1 MGRKVIGERVAKPVH
16 EAGFYFSFKLGWELF
31 MRHTFDS
38 INKIIPKRVILIL
51 GACLVFG
58 LLLALSHSPVYAAQE
73 STSGL
78 ASIAEQESSCTPPND
93 WAQTT
98 RVKNPEKPTK
108 QWTFNVD
115 QPEMLVSLSFFYYQ
129 DYSKAGCP
137 YDCSTGDCQT
147 DETGKGVTPLGNFN
161 VVDGKEGA
169 NRGSKK
175 FEGRLAQGTYQV
187 TFTAN
192 GDPGSLN
199 AGLNVRQNSVPTATS
214 FPTNIPVPTDV
225 PPTATNP
232 PTATP
237 VTPTA
242 TENTPPPVESPT
254 TTPTSKPKRTPP
266 ATLAPPTPFPG
277 SPPPQV
283 LIPQTGSVPGLVSG
297 TNALIVIPLGSGL
310 IGLTIAFYGI
320 VSRLKKK

>member
-1 MGRKVIGERVAKPVH
+1 M
-16 EAGFYFSFKLGWELF
+16 L
-31 MRHTFDS
+31 HTFDS
-38 INKIIPKRVILIL
+38 IDKIIPKRAILIL
-51 GACLVFG
+51 GAGLVVG
-58 LLLALSHSPVYAAQE
+58 LFLTLSHSPVYAAQE

-98 RVKNPEKPTK
+98 RLKNPEKPTK
-108 QWTFNVD
+108 QWTFTVE

-161 VVDGKEGA
+161 VLDGKEGA

-199 AGLNVRQNSVPTATS
+199 AGLNVRQNLVPTATP
-214 FPTNIPVPTDV
+214 FPTNIPAPTDV
-225 PPTATNP
+225 P

-242 TENTPPPVESPT
+242 TESKPPPVESPT
-254 TTPTSKPKRTPP
+254 PTATSKPKRTPP
-266 ATLAPPTPFPG
+266 ATLPPPTPFPG
-277 SPPPQV
+277 SPPPQA

-297 TNALIVIPLGSGL
+297 ANVLTIIPLGFGL
-310 IGLTIAFYGI
+310 IGLAIAFYGI
-320 VSRLKKK
+320 VTRLKRK

>member
-1 MGRKVIGERVAKPVH
+1 MGRKVIGELVAKPASW
-16 EAGFYFSFKLGWELF
+16 AGFYFSFTLGWELF
-31 MRHTFDS
+31 MLHTFES
-38 INKIIPKRVILIL
+38 IDKIIPKRVFLIL
-51 GACLVFG
+51 GAGLVVG
-58 LLLALSHSPVYAAQE
+58 LFLTLSHSPGYAARE

-108 QWTFNVD
+108 QWTFTVD

-161 VVDGKEGA
+161 VLDGKEGA

-214 FPTNIPVPTDV
+214 FPTNTPVPTD
-225 PPTATNP
+225 AP

-242 TENTPPPVESPT
+242 TESTPPPVESPT
-254 TTPTSKPKRTPP
+254 PTPTSKPKRTPP

-277 SPPPQV
+277 SPPPQA

-297 TNALIVIPLGSGL
+297 VNALIVIPLGSGL
-310 IGLTIAFYGI
+310 IGLTIVFYGI
-320 VSRLKKK
+320 VTRLKRK

>member
-1 MGRKVIGERVAKPVH
+1 M
-16 EAGFYFSFKLGWELF
+16 L
-31 MRHTFDS
+31 HTSDS
-38 INKIIPKRVILIL
+38 IDKIIPKRVFLIL
-51 GACLVFG
+51 GACLVVG
-58 LLLALSHSPVYAAQE
+58 LLLALFHSPGFAAQE

-108 QWTFNVD
+108 QWTFTVD
-115 QPEMLVSLSFFYYQ
+115 QTEMLVSLSFFYYQ
-129 DYSKAGCP
+129 DYSKAGCH

-147 DETGKGVTPLGNFN
+147 DETGKGVTPLGNFK
-161 VVDGKEGA
+161 VLDGKEGA

-199 AGLNVRQNSVPTATS
+199 AGLNVRQNAVPTATS

-225 PPTATNP
+225 PPTAT
-232 PTATP
+232 P

-242 TENTPPPVESPT
+242 TESTAPPVEKT
-254 TTPTSKPKRTPP
+254 TPTPTSKPKRNPP

-297 TNALIVIPLGSGL
+297 VNALIVIPLGSGL

-320 VSRLKKK
+320 ATRLKRK

>member
-1 MGRKVIGERVAKPVH
+1 MGRKVIGERVAKPASR
-16 EAGFYFSFKLGWELF
+16 AGFYFSFTLGWELF
-31 MRHTFDS
+31 MLHTFHS
-38 INKIIPKRVILIL
+38 IDKIIPKRAILIL
-51 GACLVFG
+51 GACLVVG
-58 LLLALSHSPVYAAQE
+58 LFLTLSHSPVYAAQE

-78 ASIAEQESSCTPPND
+78 ASIADQESSCTPPND

-108 QWTFNVD
+108 QWTFTVD

-137 YDCSTGDCQT
+137 YECSTGECQT

-161 VVDGKEGA
+161 VLDGKEGA

-199 AGLNVRQNSVPTATS
+199 TGLNVRQNSVPTATS

-237 VTPTA
+237 LTPTA
-242 TENTPPPVESPT
+242 TESTPPPVEKT
-254 TTPTSKPKRTPP
+254 TPTPTSKPKRTPP

-277 SPPPQV
+277 SPPPLV

-297 TNALIVIPLGSGL
+297 INALIFIPLGSGL
-310 IGLTIAFYGI
+310 IGLTIVFYGI
-320 VSRLKKK
+320 VTRLKRK

>member
-1 MGRKVIGERVAKPVH
+1 MLTLH
-16 EAGFYFSFKLGWELF
+16 
-31 MRHTFDS
+31 S
-38 INKIIPKRVILIL
+38 IDKIISIRAILIL
-51 GACLVFG
+51 GACLVVG

-98 RVKNPEKPTK
+98 RLKNPEKPTK
-108 QWTFNVD
+108 QWTFTVD

-147 DETGKGVTPLGNFN
+147 DETGKGVTPLGSFN
-161 VVDGKEGA
+161 VLDGKEGA

-175 FEGRLAQGTYQV
+175 FEGRLTQGTYQV

-199 AGLNVRQNSVPTATS
+199 VGLNVRQKSVPTATP
-214 FPTNIPVPTDV
+214 FPTNIPDPTDV

-242 TENTPPPVESPT
+242 TESAPPPDESPT
-254 TTPTSKPKRTPP
+254 PTATSKPTRTPP
-266 ATLAPPTPFPG
+266 ATLPPPTPFPG

-297 TNALIVIPLGSGL
+297 VNVLTIIPLGFGL
-310 IGLTIAFYGI
+310 IGLAIAFYGI
-320 VSRLKKK
+320 VTRLKRK